1 MSQEKSKMPVSRQI
15 RYLRGSRD
23 NWKQNSAK
31 KPQRI
36 RQNEQIIRSLKISRD
51 NWKNRAKEA
60 EKRVKELEKKLE
72 EQERKKVKTSNS
84 TPSKILIENL
94 SQVKRH
100 HYQIPTIQV
109 SVQQVIEAGNS
120 YRGVARTM
128 KIFSQSFKIECPHYS
143 TIRQWLGRIG
153 LYELKRKSAGTKIN
167 RKVDL
172 A

>member
-1 MSQEKSKMPVSRQI
+1 M
-15 RYLRGSRD
+15 
-23 NWKQNSAK
+23 
-31 KPQRI
+31 
-36 RQNEQIIRSLKISRD
+36 
-51 NWKNRAKEA
+51 
-60 EKRVKELEKKLE
+60 
-72 EQERKKVKTSNS
+72 
-84 TPSKILIENL
+84 

-100 HYQIPTIQV
+100 HYQIQTIQV

-153 LYELKRKSAGTKIN
+153 LYELKHKSAGTKIN